1 MRSLIL
7 RVAILGLVPTASG
20 CILPFNGPS
29 GVRRDIQ
36 AATGREY
43 DRSFALTVG
52 RSGVAL
58 ARWAVRKAG
67 EDDIPLEGLRKV
79 EIGIYEVRDRSDQ
92 PSTGSDFTAILWP
105 TWRPL
110 VEMHPDQGENVLILS
125 EARSDGSIKRLL
137 FLVENEDQLVIV
149 RLKGRLDHFI
159 EQAMRYAFEQ
169 ADRPDLIDP
178 SIEEYRRGAEVHGD
192 QEPAPAEE
200 S

>member
-1 MRSLIL
+1 MRSLALQI
-7 RVAILGLVPTASG
+7 AILALALTAGG
-20 CILPFNGPS
+20 CIIPFNGPA
-29 GVRRDIQ
+29 GARRDVQ

-43 DRSFALTVG
+43 DRTFALTVG

-79 EIGIYEVRDRSDQ
+79 EIGIYEVRQRPDQ
-92 PSTGSDFTAILWP
+92 PSTGSEFTAAQWP
-105 TWRPL
+105 TWSPL
-110 VEMHPDQGENVLILS
+110 VEMHPNQGENVLILS
-125 EARSDGSIKRLL
+125 EPGRDGSIKRLL

-159 EQAMRYAFEQ
+159 EQAMKYAFEQ
-169 ADRPDLIDP
+169 AERPDLIDP
-178 SIEEYRRGAEVHGD
+178 SIEEYRKGVEVQAD
-192 QEPAPAEE
+192 QEPAPPEE